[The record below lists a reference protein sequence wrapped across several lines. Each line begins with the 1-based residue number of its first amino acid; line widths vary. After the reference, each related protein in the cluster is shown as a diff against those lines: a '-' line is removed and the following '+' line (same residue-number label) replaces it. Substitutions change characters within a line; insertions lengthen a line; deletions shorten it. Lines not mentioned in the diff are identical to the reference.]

1 MPLVILAGAA
11 AAIQQFGLGW
21 RRPLFLA
28 LGCFVATLTPVLG
41 IIPMRFGQFS
51 PVSDHL
57 QYLALPAVTALVA
70 AGLAT
75 VSADRR
81 TRPVARAVAAL
92 LVLILMLLTWHRSF
106 VFRSDEALWR
116 DSLAKSPY
124 SSRAH
129 YNLAETLAE
138 VGRTDEAAAHYRDAL
153 RLEPDFAQ
161 AHNNLGALLGP
172 QGRLDDAIAH
182 FADAVRI
189 KPDYAEAHNN
199 WGVAL
204 AVRGDLSG
212 AVEHFEEAVR
222 LNPDHENAR
231 LNLRRS
237 QEQVQSRQSAP
248 TND

>member
-1 MPLVILAGAA
+1 
-11 AAIQQFGLGW
+11 
-21 RRPLFLA
+21 
-28 LGCFVATLTPVLG
+28 
-41 IIPMRFGQFS
+41 MRFGQFS

-57 QYLALPAVTALVA
+57 TYLALPAITALVA

-92 LVLILMLLTWHRSF
+92 LVLILMLLTWRRSV

-124 SSRAH
+124 SSQAH

-138 VGRTDEAAAHYRDAL
+138 IGRPDEAAAHYRDAL